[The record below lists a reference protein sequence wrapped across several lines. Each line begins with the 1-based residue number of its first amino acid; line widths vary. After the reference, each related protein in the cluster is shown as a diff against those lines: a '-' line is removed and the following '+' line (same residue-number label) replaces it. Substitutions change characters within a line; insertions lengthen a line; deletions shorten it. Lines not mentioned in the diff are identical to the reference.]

1 MSIGTKA
8 NDCDGPLYPQWGE
21 SRRVGAGDGDWAG
34 RAQYSGADTDIDGA
48 DTDIDGADTDTD
60 IDTDSVVAAMDAV
73 ADAINSAEP
82 QRDDGIPESWGPDAG
97 ATTAEYA
104 ITTLAACGFA
114 ALLVIILKS
123 EPIKELVTGVIETAL
138 GLGV

>member
-8 NDCDGPLYPQWGE
+8 NERDEPFYPQWGE
-21 SRRVGAGDGDWAG
+21 SRPTDTGDVDWAELT
-34 RAQYSGADTDIDGA
+34 QYSGASTGGDSDTDA
-48 DTDIDGADTDTD
+48 E
-60 IDTDSVVAAMDAV
+60 AA
-73 ADAINSAEP
+73 ADAIDGDEP
-82 QRDDGIPESWGPDAG
+82 QRDYGTPEPWGPDAG

-114 ALLVIILKS
+114 ALLVVILKS